1 MNEEVQQSVKELMTL
16 FPRSFI
22 NAQQELI
29 LVPGRANLYFR
40 LEDVDSVETL
50 CCKLIEWCSRAA
62 CKSEPYD
69 QSIRNE
75 MYQTKVRNN
84 LNTFLGVDFDIEQWR
99 EIYTRLGNGC
109 NRELCRAFV
118 QSDFDLSLLKK
129 EGMKKQ

>member
-1 MNEEVQQSVKELMTL
+1 MDEMTQQSVQELMRL
-16 FPRSFI
+16 FPQSFI
-22 NAQQELI
+22 NASQELI

-50 CCKLIEWCSRAA
+50 WCKVIEWCSRDA
-62 CKSEPYD
+62 CKSEPFY
-69 QSIRNE
+69 QSARNE
-75 MYQTKVRNN
+75 KYQAEVRNN
-84 LNTFLGVDFDIEQWR
+84 INEFLGVDFDAEQWR

-129 EGMKKQ
+129 